1 MDRWTPS
8 FSFAKLVDT
17 CLNLFKL
24 VFISSSS
31 FLDCSSCS
39 EPWIEVALVL
49 VFKTTRLETLTVR
62 HLFLQLIKYD
72 PPS

>member
-39 EPWIEVALVL
+39 EPRIEVALVL